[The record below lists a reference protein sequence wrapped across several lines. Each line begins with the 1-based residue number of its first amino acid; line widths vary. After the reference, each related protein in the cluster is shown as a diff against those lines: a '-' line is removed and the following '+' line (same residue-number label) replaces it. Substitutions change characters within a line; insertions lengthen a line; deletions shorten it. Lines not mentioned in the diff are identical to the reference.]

1 MMYSFWR
8 ILLYG
13 VRGFRRNI
21 WLSVIAIITMTM
33 TLMTFTVF
41 AVGQVVAKQQYQ
53 QFNQNIDYL
62 IFLKDEASDSDV
74 ANLQTQILA
83 QPEVR
88 QIHFISKD
96 EAREQFNQQFADVD
110 EFKGLITAD
119 NNPLLREIT
128 VQFNNVNQISTF
140 DKFVNQDR
148 YKQLIYFTSYKENS
162 DSINNYLKITNF
174 LKIVSLSFA
183 VFFTIISLLVIL
195 NTIRLTIHS
204 RREEVE
210 IMRLVGASP
219 GFIRGPFVVE
229 GVLYGIISAIL
240 AVLISWAVL
249 VQLQGLV
256 NQNFS
261 VGSTNL
267 LTDIFGNTLGLNR
280 ANAVSS
286 LLTYLFVLQ
295 LGAGVLLGTLCSF
308 IAVRRYLKE
317 Q

>member
-13 VRGFRRNI
+13 IRGFRRNI

-53 QFNQNIDYL
+53 EFNQKIDYL
-62 IFLKDEASDSDV
+62 IFLKDEASDSDI
-74 ANLQTQILA
+74 ANLQTQIEA
-83 QPEVR
+83 RPEVK
-88 QIHFISKD
+88 QIHFLTKD
-96 EAREQFNQQFADVD
+96 EEAAQFNQQFSSVD
-110 EFKGLITAD
+110 EFKGLITAN

-128 VQFNNVNQISTF
+128 VQFNDVGQISNF
-140 DKFVNQDR
+140 NNFVNQDR
-148 YKQLIYFTSYKENS
+148 FKQIIYFTSYKENS

-174 LKIVSLSFA
+174 LKIISLSFA
-183 VFFTIISLLVIL
+183 IFFTIISLLVIL

-240 AVLISWAVL
+240 AILISWAVL
-249 VQLQGLV
+249 VQLQTLV
-256 NQNFS
+256 NQSFS

-267 LTDIFGNTLGLNR
+267 LTDIFGNTLGLNHS
-280 ANAVSS
+280 NAVSS
-286 LLTYLFVLQ
+286 ILTYLFVLQ
-295 LGAGVLLGTLCSF
+295 LGVGVLLGTLCSF